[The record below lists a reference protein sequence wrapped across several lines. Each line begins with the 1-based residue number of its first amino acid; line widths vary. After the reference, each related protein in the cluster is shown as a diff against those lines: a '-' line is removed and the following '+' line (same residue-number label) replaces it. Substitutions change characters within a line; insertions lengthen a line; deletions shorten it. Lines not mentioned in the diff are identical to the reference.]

1 MSNTIEAEVVQPDK
15 PTQALTVRQ
24 TMAVGQAMGVQEI
37 IAQVKLIQEVMRSVM
52 TEGEHYGTIP
62 GCGDKKTLLQPGAQ
76 KLTMTFRLAP
86 EYQIQETDLPNGHKE
101 YRVVCTLKSLGSGS
115 FVGQGVGCCSTM
127 ESKYR
132 YRGGARKCPHCGKET
147 IIKGKAQ
154 YGGGWLCFAKKGGC
168 GAKWPDGAQ
177 EIEGQSVE
185 RVEHENPADFYN
197 TVLKM
202 SKKRAF
208 VDATITA
215 TAASDIFTQDI
226 GDDETDGEP
235 EKPPTKQPETSAD
248 RFSKAANTR
257 PPAKPSEAKK
267 TPPPLA
273 DEQTRAKMIRKL
285 DPMLDLATEYFRTL
299 ANPTVL
305 LPNETLEDV
314 PLKWVPITTRQM
326 WQLKERIKGFGN
338 GEVAEHPYP
347 PNPRPETAPQAQPPA
362 AKTGDSKPKP
372 HIEQTKAK
380 DPEWWRDVIC
390 PVPPKGMK
398 RDQYMKA
405 PQTVGWMYDNR
416 HDSEVNRRLFGF
428 VMNFTVNKT
437 WVNGAGQTVMR
448 DQTRVDADTLFRE
461 ALDACH
467 DYAEKH
473 AGDTEDHVAKEEG
486 HSALS
491 EPQVEADPTLEDDC
505 PF

>member
-1 MSNTIEAEVVQPDK
+1 MNNTIEAEVVQPEK

-24 TMAVGQAMGVQEI
+24 SMAVGQAMGIQEI
-37 IAQVKLIQEVMRSVM
+37 LAQVKLIQEVMRSVM
-52 TEGEHYGTIP
+52 TEGEHFGTIP

-86 EYQIQETDLPNGHKE
+86 EYEIQETDLPNGHKE

-235 EKPPTKQPETSAD
+235 EKPATKQPETSAD

-267 TPPPLA
+267 TPLPLA

-285 DPMLDLATEYFRTL
+285 DPMLDLATEYFRKL
-299 ANPTVL
+299 VNPAVIL
-305 LPNETLEDV
+305 DNENLEDV
-314 PLKWVPITTRQM
+314 PLQFVPVTVGQMKALEAAITD
-326 WQLKERIKGFGN
+326 FGN
-338 GEVAEHPYP
+338 GAEAKHAYP
-347 PNPRPETAPQAQPPA
+347 PNGSQPVP
-362 AKTGDSKPKP
+362 SQPKP
-372 HIEQTKAK
+372 PPSVESAKQK
-380 DPEWWRDVIC
+380 DPEWWRKVI
-390 PVPPKGMK
+390 VPIPYKGQK
-398 RDQYMKA
+398 RDDYMKS
-405 PQTVGWMYDNR
+405 PETVGQLYDRR
-416 HDSEVNRRLFGF
+416 HEEGVNRRLFGF
-428 VMNFTVNKT
+428 INHFEVQKT
-437 WVNGAGQTVMR
+437 WVNGQGQTVMR
-448 DQTRVDADTLFRE
+448 SQSQVDTDTLFRE
-461 ALDACH
+461 ALDACN
-467 DYAEKH
+467 DYHEKH
-473 AGDTEDHVAKEEG
+473 GQDTQ
-486 HSALS
+486 
-491 EPQVEADPTLEDDC
+491 EPEPEEDDV
-505 PF
+505 PM